1 MTDRPQGPLSDV
13 LVVDLTHALS
23 GPYCTLLMAEL
34 GARVIKIERAP
45 IGDTGRNFAPFVD
58 GKPVFFQLM
67 NRGKESI
74 AVDIESSDDRPVLE
88 EMFRRADVVVE
99 NFRPGT
105 LERHGFGY
113 DALCA
118 LNPRLVLASI
128 TGYGQTGPEH
138 TEGAYDTVIQGA
150 AGIMAINGL
159 PGTGPLRVGCC
170 VADYVSGIYTFG
182 AITTALFDRER
193 SGRGTHI
200 DLGMHDAVLSI
211 LDPVIT
217 YLGTGDEPEK
227 GGNSSSLAAPFDV
240 FDVADGSIT
249 ICAADDASF
258 TSLCKVL
265 GHEQLVGDPRYGSP
279 VDRVQAYDT
288 LRPVLA
294 DALARHTVDELFD
307 LLQHAGVAC
316 GRINSVGQAI
326 EDAQSHA
333 RNMIVDA
340 AGLHLVG
347 NPIKMS
353 TAEDPPTRS
362 PAPDLDADGPAL
374 RTEFAP

>member
-1 MTDRPQGPLSDV
+1 MIDRPRGPLSDV

-23 GPYCTLLMAEL
+23 GPYCTLLLTEL
-34 GARVIKIERAP
+34 GARVIKVERAP
-45 IGDTGRNFAPFVD
+45 LGDQGRNFAPFVD
-58 GKPVFFQLM
+58 GKPVFHQLM

-74 AVDIESSDDRPVLE
+74 ALDIGDPADRPVLE

-99 NFRPGT
+99 NFRPGM

-113 DALCA
+113 EALRA
-118 LNPRLVLASI
+118 LNPSIVLASI

-138 TEGAYDTVIQGA
+138 EEGAYDTVIQGA

-159 PGTGPLRVGCC
+159 PGTGPTRVGCC

-193 SGRGTHI
+193 RGRGAHI

-217 YLGTGDEPEK
+217 YLGTGAEPEK
-227 GGNSSSLAAPFDV
+227 AGNSSGLAAPFDL
-240 FDVADGSIT
+240 FDAADGSVT

-258 TSLCKVL
+258 ASLCAAL
-265 GHEQLVGDPRYGSP
+265 GHEELVTDARYGSP
-279 VDRVQAYDT
+279 VDRVHAYDT

-294 DALARHTVDELFD
+294 SVVAGYTVDELIE
-307 LLQHAGVAC
+307 LLQHASVAC
-316 GRINSVGQAI
+316 GRVNSVGQAI
-326 EDAQSHA
+326 EDAQTNA
-333 RNMIVDA
+333 RNMVVDA
-340 AGLHLVG
+340 DGLRLLG

-353 TAEDPPTRS
+353 TAEDPPTRA

-374 RTEFAP
+374 RAEFAR

>member
-1 MTDRPQGPLSDV
+1 MIDRPRGPLSDV

-23 GPYCTLLMAEL
+23 GPYCTLLLTEL
-34 GARVIKIERAP
+34 GARVIKVERAP
-45 IGDTGRNFAPFVD
+45 LGDQGRNFAPFVD
-58 GKPVFFQLM
+58 GKPVFHQLM

-74 AVDIESSDDRPVLE
+74 ALDIGDPADRPVLE

-99 NFRPGT
+99 NFRPGM

-113 DALCA
+113 EALRA
-118 LNPRLVLASI
+118 LNPSIVLASI

-138 TEGAYDTVIQGA
+138 EEGAYDTVIQGA

-159 PGTGPLRVGCC
+159 PGTGPTRVGCC

-193 SGRGTHI
+193 RGRGAHI

-217 YLGTGDEPEK
+217 YLGTGAEPEK
-227 GGNSSSLAAPFDV
+227 AGNSSGLAAPFDL
-240 FDVADGSIT
+240 FDAADGSVT

-258 TSLCKVL
+258 ASLCAAL
-265 GHEQLVGDPRYGSP
+265 GHEELVTDDRYGSP
-279 VDRVQAYDT
+279 VDRVHAYDT

-294 DALARHTVDELFD
+294 SVVAGYTVDELIE
-307 LLQHAGVAC
+307 LLQHASVAC
-316 GRINSVGQAI
+316 GRVNSVGQAI
-326 EDAQSHA
+326 EDAQTNA
-333 RNMIVDA
+333 RNMVVDA
-340 AGLHLVG
+340 DGLRLLG

-353 TAEDPPTRS
+353 TAEDPPTRA

-374 RTEFAP
+374 RAEFAR